1 MNCRDA
7 TRKRNQW
14 ECCAQHKKVTL
25 QMSEKWGHYQLL
37 MQYHEH
43 YGIQFLSTF
52 FNAANNRVL
61 ASLHFVSFP
70 FHCHLHLFGPQ

>member
-25 QMSEKWGHYQLL
+25 QMNEKWGRYRLL

-43 YGIQFLSTF
+43 YGIHFLSTF
-52 FNAANNRVL
+52 F
-61 ASLHFVSFP
+61 
-70 FHCHLHLFGPQ
+70 